1 MKKWL
6 LCLLFS
12 LVIMPVSARS
22 LNVEGKSVK
31 IGDHLSAIWDRWGSE
46 QYRILSDK
54 TCHPKNPRICS
65 YSRLVWKRGD
75 TFVMVQEVRAKII
88 NIKTTKND
96 KALRAS
102 F

>member
-1 MKKWL
+1 MKKLILCVL
-6 LCLLFS
+6 LS
-12 LVIMPVSARS
+12 VVVIPASARS
-22 LNVEGKSVK
+22 LNVEGKTVK

-54 TCHPKNPRICS
+54 TCHPKNPRVCS

-75 TFVMVQEVRAKII
+75 TFVMIQEIRAKII

-96 KALRAS
+96 KELRTP